1 MVKLHFETLAPGM
14 KAKLD
19 SPHRAQHADRAAH
32 TRNAIRRQRHG
43 SINCILADAVKMPYN
58 RTQA

>member
-19 SPHRAQHADRAAH
+19 SPRRMKDSGRPGNGRSKRA
-32 TRNAIRRQRHG
+32 HG
-43 SINCILADAVKMPYN
+43 SINCLLADAVKMPYN
-58 RTQA
+58 RFKA